1 MRVLSFWLDS
11 KFHPPSEEE
20 ILAWAHDPN
29 SSLANDEWDYDFEHW
44 IFGDKTETDRHLSF
58 ILHLAVDTEC
68 RERARNS
75 IAHVLGLH
83 AEILIAEEKMEEIDS
98 FLKHFPRKV
107 TKTLMMLFINI
118 KILSLPRSWRQRA
131 MMDGI
136 KTAREQ
142 MAKAEKDGWWSRIK
156 IKISSS

>member
-98 FLKHFPRKV
+98 FLK
-107 TKTLMMLFINI
+107 TLSSQSDQNLDDVVH
-118 KILSLPRSWRQRA
+118 KYKEILSLPRSWRQRA

-142 MAKAEKDGWWSRIK
+142 MAKAEKDGWWSPDK
-156 IKISSS
+156 N